1 MAYRTI
7 LVELAD
13 DSGLEPRLQV
23 ARRLADR
30 FEAAL
35 IGMHVMPPPF
45 IPASY
50 GEAAA
55 YLGPELIEA
64 QRKANREIAEQVQA
78 IFRSVCGAGPT
89 PSGRRPRV
97 IGAISWPRPRARRTC
112 SWRGR
117 PRPGA
122 PMRRMCS
129 ISS

>member
-23 ARRLADR
+23 ARSLADR
-30 FEAAL
+30 FDAVL

-50 GEAAA
+50 GEATA

-64 QRKANREIAEQVQA
+64 QRKANREIAERVQA
-78 IFRSVCGAGPT
+78 AFRSICGEGPT

-97 IGAISWPRPRARRTC
+97 IGASSWPRPRARRT
-112 SWRGR
+112 
-117 PRPGA
+117 
-122 PMRRMCS
+122 
-129 ISS
+129 